1 MTRMSSTEPL
11 AIDYV
16 DSHARLR
23 GDDVELVLC
32 GLPRSVGD
40 RSAVV
45 LSRAGTTISAPAQVR
60 FTDETREVRIRT
72 SRAGLSDGY
81 WKIALVTD
89 ESRTVSARLLVQG
102 ARPVVLVLG
111 ATAPS
116 SVVPGAAARGAATES
131 LTTRQRAAR
140 AGGKVLDGAL
150 RVLPAESA
158 AKARRRARSLARTV
172 LR

>member
-23 GDDVELVLC
+23 GDDVEVVLC
-32 GLPRSVGD
+32 GLPPSVGD

-45 LSRAGTTISAPAQVR
+45 LSRAGSTISAPAQVR

-89 ESRTVSARLLVQG
+89 ESRTVDARLLVQG

-111 ATAPS
+111 ATAPA
-116 SVVPGAAARGAATES
+116 SVVPGGPSSPES
-131 LTTRQRAAR
+131 LTTRQKAAR

>member
-1 MTRMSSTEPL
+1 MTSPEPA

-32 GLPRSVGD
+32 GLTGDVGD
-40 RSAVV
+40 RPAIV
-45 LSRAGTTISAPAQVR
+45 LSRAGSTISAPGQVR
-60 FTDETREVRIRT
+60 VTGETREVRART
-72 SRAGLSDGY
+72 SRKGLSDGY
-81 WKIALVTD
+81 WKIALVGD
-89 ESRTVSARLLVQG
+89 ESRAVDARLLVQG

-116 SVVPGAAARGAATES
+116 SVVPSGPAEIES
-131 LTTRQRAAR
+131 LTTRQKAAR

-150 RVLPAESA
+150 SVLPAESA